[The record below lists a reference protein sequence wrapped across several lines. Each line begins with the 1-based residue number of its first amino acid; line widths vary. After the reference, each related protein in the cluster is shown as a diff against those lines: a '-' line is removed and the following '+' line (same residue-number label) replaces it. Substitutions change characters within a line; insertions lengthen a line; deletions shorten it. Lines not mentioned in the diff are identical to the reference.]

1 IRSGKFLIKSIDQ
14 RQQTIT
20 KIAHEILRRQ
30 KDFFDHGITHLKPMT
45 MMQVAEVVGV
55 HETTVSRA
63 VSGKYLECPQGLFE
77 LKFFFTSGIQTAT
90 GEDISNASV
99 KDLILEM
106 VREENPLKPLSDDQ
120 IVKQLMSKDIKIA
133 RRTVAKYRGE
143 LNILPSHLRKQYD

>member
-1 IRSGKFLIKSIDQ
+1 MAD
-14 RQQTIT
+14 
-20 KIAHEILRRQ
+20 
-30 KDFFDHGITHLKPMT
+30 GITALMPLTLKD
-45 MMQVAEVVGV
+45 VADAINM
-55 HETTVSRA
+55 HESTVSR
-63 VSGKYLECPQGLFE
+63 VTTNKYLSTPRGIFE

-120 IVKQLMSKDIKIA
+120 IVKQLISKDIKIA

-143 LNILPSHLRKQYD
+143 LNVLPSHLRKQYD

>member
-1 IRSGKFLIKSIDQ
+1 MLRPALFSILIV
-14 RQQTIT
+14 
-20 KIAHEILRRQ
+20 E
-30 KDFFDHGITHLKPMT
+30 
-45 MMQVAEVVGV
+45 
-55 HETTVSRA
+55 
-63 VSGKYLECPQGLFE
+63 E